1 MSRCQKL
8 LEKARNSA
16 SNLRFEEV
24 CKLAECYGWVFDRQN
39 GTSHKI
45 YLNPALGNKPG
56 AMMNFQEK
64 NGKAKLL
71 QVKQLLNAIDELGD

>member
-39 GTSHKI
+39 GTSHRI

>member
-24 CKLAECYGWVFDRQN
+24 CKLAECYGWFFDRQN

>member
-1 MSRCQKL
+1 MSKCQKL
-8 LEKARNSA
+8 LEKALNSA

-24 CKLAECYGWVFDRQN
+24 CKLAECYGWIFDRQN
-39 GTSHKI
+39 GTSHRI
-45 YLNPALGNKPG
+45 YLHPALGNKVG